1 MINLGS
7 CQKLTGSELA
17 MVELK
22 YLSVARLHGP
32 DAGDFLH
39 RQLSADIAPLAP
51 GDASFACCC
60 TPKGQVIG
68 LLLVCR
74 EGDDFL
80 VTGSAELLPLVLK
93 RLRMFVLR
101 SRVEF
106 SVGPGLKV
114 YGVDS
119 TSELSAV
126 GTFQPGGL
134 GLHYRF
140 SQEPDAVEMPD
151 DLFRA
156 AEISHRVAWLGAET
170 TEKFIPQMLG
180 YEEIGAV
187 SFSKGCYPGQEIVA
201 RARYLG
207 KVKRKPVIVRTIEP
221 LAVKPADHV
230 ELLRGETWSPGV
242 VITSAA
248 ADNGTLFFIVASIEP
263 EGDPVELRY
272 GERTYRCA
280 RM

>member
-7 CQKLTGSELA
+7 CQNLTGSELA

-39 RQLSADIAPLAP
+39 RQLSADIAALAP

-74 EGDDFL
+74 QGDDFL
-80 VTGSAELLPLVLK
+80 VTGSAELLPLVLA
-93 RLRMFVLR
+93 RLKIFVLR

-114 YGVDS
+114 YGAES
-119 TSELSAV
+119 TPGLSAV
-126 GTFQPGGL
+126 GTFQPAGL
-134 GLHYRF
+134 GLHYDF

-151 DLFRA
+151 DLFKA

-207 KVKRKPVIVRTIEP
+207 KVKRKPVIVRTIES

-230 ELLRGETWSPGV
+230 ELLRGATWSPGV
-242 VITSAA
+242 VINSAA
-248 ADNGTLFFIVASIEP
+248 ADNGTLLFIVASIEP

-272 GERTYRCA
+272 GERIYRCA
-280 RM
+280 TT